1 MSVTD
6 ERRRRPAT
14 FTRFRRR
21 VPCELIVQGRRH
33 GGLVTDLSASGLY
46 VRSKEK
52 AETGSIVRVILHE
65 EDGELELHARVA
77 REHRM
82 SRHHTTGIP
91 SGLGL
96 SIVSAPEAYFQLLAK
111 LSSTA

>member
-1 MSVTD
+1 MSATD
-6 ERRRRPAT
+6 ERRRRPVS

-21 VPCELIVQGRRH
+21 VPCELILQGRRH
-33 GGLVTDLSASGLY
+33 GALVTDLSASGLY
-46 VRSKEK
+46 VRSQEK
-52 AETGSIVRVILHE
+52 AETGTMVRVVLHE

-96 SIVSAPEAYFQLLAK
+96 SILSAPEAYFQLLAR
-111 LSSTA
+111 LSATS